1 MPKRLLK
8 RYLPDHGKFREHPH
22 LQRFG
27 TRLQDANLWH
37 LNRRSVAGGVAVG
50 LFWAF
55 IPIPFQMIPA
65 AASAIALRTN
75 LPISVVLVWITNPLT
90 MPPIWYATYRFGAWL
105 LDLPPRDVDFTL
117 SLENLL
123 NNMQGIW
130 KPLFLGSFATSVIA
144 AVGGFALVR
153 LAWRLY
159 ILRQRRV
166 RSARCPRNLKM

>member
-8 RYLPDHGKFREHPH
+8 RLLPDHGTFREHPH

-27 TRLQDANLWH
+27 SRLQDGNLWH

-105 LDLPPRDVDFTL
+105 LDLPPRNVDFTL

-123 NNMQGIW
+123 NNMQGLW
-130 KPLFLGSFATSVIA
+130 KPLFLGSFAISIISA
-144 AVGGFALVR
+144 IGGFVLVR
-153 LAWRLY
+153 LAWR
-159 ILRQRRV
+159 IFIVRRHRA
-166 RSARCPRNLKM
+166 RSTRSKS